1 MVRGRVVV
9 LISILVA
16 PYIYLQS
23 LQFIAPPF
31 WDARI
36 YADAI
41 IRFVHGGSPYDAHNQ
56 LPFIYPPLFL
66 IVGSWLSRLLTPA
79 IGWKLFILAN
89 FFSVTVI
96 PFVLARFYVKQR
108 GIECFILYLLTP
120 MALTEEIFFGGNVAS
135 LCYCAAL
142 LAGARGLSRGRWIL
156 FYATV
161 GLAATVKI
169 TFLALLLLPLM
180 VQAGQAIAST
190 ITAATTCI
198 TYLAQQIFLP
208 DLYQSFEGALSH
220 QTFGARNYGI
230 APFGVTANLLHRFHE
245 NGFII
250 PGGTQV
256 LFAGMV
262 VLALGGIRN
271 RIDTKDPRWLALVV
285 IAIALIN
292 PLMFDYDITTAVI
305 PSYFLLFSN
314 LDRRGTW
321 VLLTICC
328 AGFFIGHGAIGF
340 LFLLVSAFA
349 VGLANLGSEV
359 MCKVTETIVPKV

>member
-1 MVRGRVVV
+1 MWRHSAIARRF
-9 LISILVA
+9 
-16 PYIYLQS
+16 S
-23 LQFIAPPF
+23 LE
-31 WDARI
+31 
-36 YADAI
+36 
-41 IRFVHGGSPYDAHNQ
+41 HG
-56 LPFIYPPLFL
+56 
-66 IVGSWLSRLLTPA
+66 
-79 IGWKLFILAN
+79 ILAGPLD
-89 FFSVTVI
+89 I
-96 PFVLARFYVKQR
+96 VLRDCGSCR
-108 GIECFILYLLTP
+108 DCEDYL
-120 MALTEEIFFGGNVAS
+120 
-135 LCYCAAL
+135 
-142 LAGARGLSRGRWIL
+142 
-156 FYATV
+156 
-161 GLAATVKI
+161 
-169 TFLALLLLPLM
+169 LALLLLPLM

-328 AGFFIGHGAIGF
+328 AGFFIWARCDWIPVPSG
-340 LFLLVSAFA
+340 LCVRCW
-349 VGLANLGSEV
+349 VGESG
-359 MCKVTETIVPKV
+359 I